1 MRELISGQLV
11 EERSHFQ
18 ELRKELDE
26 AIRNSAKSATN
37 IFEENA
43 RKQRTAAAITQ
54 MNNATKGAIL

>member
-43 RKQRTAAAITQ
+43 RKQRTAAITQ

>member
-43 RKQRTAAAITQ
+43 RTQRTAAITQ

>member
-11 EERSHFQ
+11 GERSHFQ